1 MFNNIAVFSTAAALL
16 LLSGVSAEAKIMCR
30 DGFQIVNGQEIST
43 PYCNDG
49 LVGSVAREHGMKI
62 SDETV
67 RNNPAAKNEVCR
79 WVGSDIRIRHY
90 CADAD
95 QGPDSNK

>member
-1 MFNNIAVFSTAAALL
+1 MSNVALFSAAAAALL
-16 LLSGVSAEAKIMCR
+16 LSSAVAEAKIECR
-30 DGFQIVNGQEIST
+30 DGFQIVNGQQIST

-67 RNNPAAKNEVCR
+67 RNNPSAKDEVCR
-79 WVGSDIRIRHY
+79 WVGSDIRIQNY
-90 CADAD
+90 CNDVD
-95 QGPDSNK
+95 EGPDRGR

>member
-1 MFNNIAVFSTAAALL
+1 MSNVAVFSAAAAMV
-16 LLSGVSAEAKIMCR
+16 LLSSAVAEAKIECR
-30 DGFQIVNGQEIST
+30 DGFQIVDGQQIST

-67 RNNPAAKNEVCR
+67 RNNPEAKNEVCR
-79 WVGSDIRIRHY
+79 WVGNDVRIQNY
-90 CADAD
+90 CADSD
-95 QGPDSNK
+95 QGPDNGK